1 MIDFSLLCFISF
13 FFLTTGSSL
22 YLAFVGTIPM
32 MNGCLP
38 CVTHIILFVAP
49 FHRFHRPGKTK
60 NIIVHHYLL
69 DSSNTVIL
77 RSGPPFPLSQCARRT
92 YETNLPLGPIA
103 DHATRKILPERH
115 VHPEFREEVQF
126 SAVDDGSPDR
136 GQRGE

>member
-1 MIDFSLLCFISF
+1 MFHLF
-13 FFLTTGSSL
+13 FFSNDRELVV
-22 YLAFVGTIPM
+22 LAFVGTIPM

-49 FHRFHRPGKTK
+49 FHRPGKTK

-77 RSGPPFPLSQCARRT
+77 RSGPPFPLSQCARRAH
-92 YETNLPLGPIA
+92 ETDLPLGPIA
-103 DHATRKILPERH
+103 DHATRQILPERH